1 MCAVQDFV
9 EDTDTTGMAAFGR
22 QVDVRDIGTA
32 HVLAAEVILPSSV
45 SEQCKVRDLCMFES

>member
-1 MCAVQDFV
+1 M